1 MPTEA
6 KAKPPSAHSASALPP
21 SQPASPLS
29 SPVKVPERAT
39 IYHRAIGKRNGRGL
53 RDGGTR
59 QTSHDPATQRLG
71 GWTLPS
77 IHTSQDRHLVSIA
90 GERLGPSAAA
100 MCLPTGC
107 LKTKRRD
114 ATSRRRLLSPR
125 QVSLV
130 VALLVVAVYLYLTT
144 YASPLR
150 LGNPFHPPPPP
161 PHDPAT
167 DPGHLP
173 PPPPPP
179 GHYHPPPPHHH
190 HPPGA
195 MPHPPPAPQP
205 PKASKPTVVLTQG
218 RYTGTTILASAAF
231 PRAIDAFRGVPF
243 AQSTAG
249 ENRFRPPQPLPPSD
263 EEFSALQFGLSC
275 PREGWLK
282 PGTGE
287 DCLNLNVYRTAG
299 LVDAHGKLKK
309 QGDKLPV
316 IVYVHGGAFN
326 NGCGVERNMAS
337 FVSWAEDAM
346 IGINFNYR
354 VGALGFLPSEV
365 TAREGL
371 LNLGLRDQQM
381 LFDWVRDNIEAFGG
395 DPDNVTIMGLSAGA
409 HSVGHHLMYYA
420 GVDRPAPFAKAIMES
435 GATTARATFLPTH
448 PRHLKQ
454 FREFLAAANLGA
466 VPDEEVFSRLRA
478 LPLLDV
484 IQASRKVWDLYSA
497 SVTWPF
503 QPVIDAPH
511 RLANS
516 SHPTLS
522 SPPPVLIPDLPINS
536 WRRGHHLRIPVLTGY
551 NTNEGTLFIPGSA
564 ATNADFRAFFTTLIP
579 GLLPADLDALDVL
592 YPDPVTDPNPDKN
605 PYTAVPPGKGRQWAR
620 LDAAYAHYAYI
631 CPVLQTAHFLS
642 TDPHPKA
649 PVYVYRYAAQ
659 GAWHTANHGDEAP
672 VVAHDMAL
680 LAGERLPGLT
690 RVADAM
696 HGAWARF
703 AASKAGNPN
712 LTNGTGGA
720 AVEWP
725 AFVSPFP
732 REQGNTTKSEGRAD
746 AAKGRKMVFGKGN
759 DERSGVADVMWGWRP
774 QGGRG
779 RDVGTPAE
787 VEGLSEVE
795 MEACRFWWGR
805 VGLSEGLGGRG
816 GMEVGGVKEGR
827 GKL

>member
-1 MPTEA
+1 
-6 KAKPPSAHSASALPP
+6 
-21 SQPASPLS
+21 
-29 SPVKVPERAT
+29 
-39 IYHRAIGKRNGRGL
+39 
-53 RDGGTR
+53 
-59 QTSHDPATQRLG
+59 
-71 GWTLPS
+71 
-77 IHTSQDRHLVSIA
+77 
-90 GERLGPSAAA
+90 
-100 MCLPTGC
+100 MCLPAAC

-114 ATSRRRLLSPR
+114 ATRTKRRRLSPR

-130 VALLVVAVYLYLTT
+130 VAVLVVASYLYLTS

-150 LGNPFHPPPPP
+150 LKYPFHPPPPP
-161 PHDPAT
+161 SPPPPQHGDPPT
-167 DPGHLP
+167 QPSHPGHFHHP
-173 PPPPPP
+173 PPPPP
-179 GHYHPPPPHHH
+179 H

-195 MPHPPPAPQP
+195 MPAPAPPQP
-205 PKASKPTVVLTQG
+205 PKASKPAVVLTQG

-231 PRAIDAFRGVPF
+231 PRAIDAFRGIPF
-243 AQSTAG
+243 AQSTGG

-263 EEFSALQFGLSC
+263 AEFPALQFGLSC
-275 PREGWLK
+275 PREGWIK

-299 LVDAHGKLKK
+299 LVDAHGRMKK
-309 QGDKLPV
+309 AGDKLPV

-326 NGCGVERNMAS
+326 TGCGVERNMAS

-381 LFDWVRDNIEAFGG
+381 LFDWVHDNIEAFGG

-409 HSVGHHLMYYA
+409 HSIGHHLMYYA
-420 GVDRPAPFAKAIMES
+420 GSSRPAPFAKAIMES

-454 FREFLAAANLGA
+454 FREFLAFVNLGA
-466 VPDEEVFSRLRA
+466 VPDEDVFPRLRA
-478 LPLLDV
+478 LPLIDI

-516 SHPTLS
+516 SHPPLADT
-522 SPPPVLIPDLPINS
+522 PPVLIPDLPINS
-536 WRRGHHLRIPVLTGY
+536 WRHGHHLRIPVLTGY
-551 NTNEGTLFIPGSA
+551 NTNEGTLFIPGGA
-564 ATNADFRAFFTTLIP
+564 NTNTDFRAFFSTLIP
-579 GLLPADLDALDVL
+579 GLLPADLDALDAL
-592 YPDPVTDPNPDKN
+592 YPDPVTDPHPDQN
-605 PYTAVPPGKGRQWAR
+605 PYTKVPPGKGRQWAR

-642 TDPHPKA
+642 TDNTTEAAKA

-659 GAWHTANHGDEAP
+659 GAWHAANHGDEAP

-680 LAGERLPGLT
+680 LAGEGLVGLT

-703 AASKAGNPN
+703 VVSKSGDPN
-712 LTNGTGGA
+712 QTNNSTGK
-720 AVEWP
+720 AVDWP
-725 AFVSPFP
+725 AYVSPFP
-732 REQGNTTKSEGRAD
+732 RDQGNEAWAGAVRRGEAPD
-746 AAKGRKMVFGKGN
+746 AAKGRKMVFGRGN
-759 DERSGVADVMWGWRP
+759 DERAGVAEVMWGWRP
-774 QGGRG
+774 APGARSA
-779 RDVGTPAE
+779 GTPAE
-787 VEGLSEVE
+787 VEGLSDVE
-795 MEACRFWWGR
+795 MAAYFGHSGCT
-805 VGLSEGLGGRG
+805 
-816 GMEVGGVKEGR
+816 
-827 GKL
+827 

>member
-1 MPTEA
+1 
-6 KAKPPSAHSASALPP
+6 
-21 SQPASPLS
+21 
-29 SPVKVPERAT
+29 
-39 IYHRAIGKRNGRGL
+39 
-53 RDGGTR
+53 
-59 QTSHDPATQRLG
+59 
-71 GWTLPS
+71 
-77 IHTSQDRHLVSIA
+77 
-90 GERLGPSAAA
+90 
-100 MCLPTGC
+100 MCLPTAC

-114 ATSRRRLLSPR
+114 ATSRRRLSPR

-130 VALLVVAVYLYLTT
+130 VALLVVAAYFYLTN
-144 YASPLR
+144 YASPFR
-150 LGNPFHPPPPP
+150 LSNPFHPPPPP

-167 DPGHLP
+167 DPSHPHRL
-173 PPPPPP
+173 PPPP
-179 GHYHPPPPHHH
+179 GHFHPPPHPH

-195 MPHPPPAPQP
+195 MPPPPPPPPPQP
-205 PKASKPTVVLTQG
+205 PKASKPAVVLTQG

-249 ENRFRPPQPLPPSD
+249 ENRFRPPQSLPPSD
-263 EEFSALQFGLSC
+263 EEFPALQFGQSC

-309 QGDKLPV
+309 EGDKLPV

-326 NGCGVERNMAS
+326 TGCGVERNMAS

-466 VPDEEVFSRLRA
+466 VPDEEVFSRLRT
-478 LPLLDV
+478 LPLLNV

-516 SHPTLS
+516 SHPSLS
-522 SPPPVLIPDLPINS
+522 PSPPVLIPDLPINS

-551 NTNEGTLFIPGSA
+551 NTNEGTLFIPGAA

-579 GLLPADLDALDVL
+579 GLLPADLDALDAL
-592 YPDPVTDPNPDKN
+592 YPDPVTDPRPDQN

-642 TDPHPKA
+642 TDPRPGPPPA

-659 GAWHTANHGDEAP
+659 GAWRTANHGDEAP

-680 LAGERLPGLT
+680 LAGERLAGLT

-703 AASKAGNPN
+703 AASKAGDPN
-712 LTNGTGGA
+712 WHLTTNGTG
-720 AVEWP
+720 VEWP
-725 AFVSPFP
+725 AFASPFP
-732 REQGNTTKSEGRAD
+732 RDQGNETGPGRVEGRVD
-746 AAKGRKMVFGKGN
+746 GTKGRKMVFGKGN
-759 DERSGVADVMWGWRP
+759 DERAG
-774 QGGRG
+774 GGRG
-779 RDVGTPAE
+779 GNMGTPAE

-795 MEACRFWWGR
+795 MAACRFWWGR
-805 VGLSEGLGGRG
+805 VGLSEGLGGR
-816 GMEVGGVKEGR
+816 
-827 GKL
+827 